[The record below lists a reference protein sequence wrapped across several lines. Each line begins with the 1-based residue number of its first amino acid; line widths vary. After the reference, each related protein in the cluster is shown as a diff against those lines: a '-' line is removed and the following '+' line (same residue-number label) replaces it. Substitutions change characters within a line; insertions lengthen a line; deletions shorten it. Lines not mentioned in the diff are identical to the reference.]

1 MEWTQQINWVDCV
14 FIAFVLCGG
23 ILGVL
28 RGLSHELAT
37 LIGILVA
44 VLVTRLG
51 YEPLANWVCDR
62 LAWNPEIT
70 RLLAV
75 VLLVVLALYG
85 MRLLRLALS
94 HLMTFAFKGAVE
106 RLGGL
111 LAGAFRWGVLALLLM
126 LAAYF
131 IPSASVQRP
140 VQSSVIGDLLL
151 PHLVAGYNALA
162 EKARMIE
169 AEVPVGV
176 ELPQLIMPPPVEG
189 DAPDGQTYPTPPIAY
204 EE

>member
-1 MEWTQQINWVDCV
+1 MEWTQQINWVDWV
-14 FIAFVLCGG
+14 FIAFVLYGATMG
-23 ILGVL
+23 AL

-37 LIGILVA
+37 LIGLLVA
-44 VLVTRLG
+44 VLVTRLS
-51 YEPLANWVCDR
+51 YEPLANWGCER
-62 LAWNPEIT
+62 WGWNPGIT
-70 RLLAV
+70 RLIAV
-75 VLLVVLALYG
+75 ILLVVLALYG

-111 LAGAFRWGVLALLLM
+111 LAGAFRWAGLALLLM

-131 IPSASVQRP
+131 IPLASVQRP
-140 VQSSVIGDLLL
+140 VQSSATGDRLL

-162 EKARMIE
+162 EKAQMIE

-176 ELPQLIMPPPVEG
+176 ELPRLVMPPPVE
-189 DAPDGQTYPTPPIAY
+189 PDPHTEPYRAPPIAY